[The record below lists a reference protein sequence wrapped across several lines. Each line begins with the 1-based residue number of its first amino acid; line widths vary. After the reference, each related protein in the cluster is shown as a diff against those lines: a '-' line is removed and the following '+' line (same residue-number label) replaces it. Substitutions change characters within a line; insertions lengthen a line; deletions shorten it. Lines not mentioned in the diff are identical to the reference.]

1 MPTHVFA
8 LEELSS
14 NALAPLSVVSTIF
27 LYQPH
32 QQSTAPTIPSQTIP
46 VDFSQFEN
54 RLKKKR
60 TRQKKFNLNF
70 DKVIHTCS
78 WHNTF
83 LCIKYIKLREHT
95 LLLIEA

>member
-1 MPTHVFA
+1 MNLYISRMPTHVFA

-46 VDFSQFEN
+46 VDSPG
-54 RLKKKR
+54 
-60 TRQKKFNLNF
+60 
-70 DKVIHTCS
+70 VIG
-78 WHNTF
+78 
-83 LCIKYIKLREHT
+83 LIK
-95 LLLIEA
+95 